1 MAVWTARVGVGL
13 LMGTA
18 IFHLSA
24 YDSVVGRSP
33 GDTQPL
39 IGAAWIAGGAS
50 LVLAGLL
57 VVVATP
63 VFVVRR
69 AAFLLIAALTPLSI
83 AILQILYLG
92 FIPPTGLL
100 LLDAAAVIASALLGM
115 TATPSSARAA

>member
-1 MAVWTARVGVGL
+1 
-13 LMGTA
+13 
-18 IFHLSA
+18 
-24 YDSVVGRSP
+24 
-33 GDTQPL
+33 
-39 IGAAWIAGGAS
+39 
-50 LVLAGLL
+50 
-57 VVVATP
+57 

>member
-33 GDTQPL
+33 GETQPL
-39 IGAAWIAGGAS
+39 IAAAWIAGGVS

-57 VVVATP
+57 VVAATP

-69 AAFLLIAALTPLSI
+69 PAFLLIAALTPLSI
-83 AILQILYLG
+83 AVLQIFYLG
-92 FIPPTGLL
+92 FILPTGLL
-100 LLDAAAVIASALLGM
+100 LLDAAAVVASAFLGVA
-115 TATPSSARAA
+115 ATPSSARAA